1 MLYSLKTRILQNFR
15 TFLCQRYL
23 KFSRSQANFNT
34 FDFHRAIHFLVSLIR
49 ITEISRIWRIC
60 RAKVGNL
67 FLARIKLFADRIDN
81 FMASGSIIGFARFL
95 GASCGGIGRTD
106 FFNFQSYLYLPC
118 ELFIYLKRE
127 REKKFKRNIKF
138 FSNIISFNCCIA
150 RARRSICMTIEETAR

>member
-23 KFSRSQANFNT
+23 KFSQSQANFNT
-34 FDFHRAIHFLVSLIR
+34 FDFHRATHFLVSLIR

-95 GASCGGIGRTD
+95 GASCGGIGRTVEPT
-106 FFNFQSYLYLPC
+106 FLISNLIFIFRVNY
-118 ELFIYLKRE
+118 LFIQRE
-127 REKKFKRNIKF
+127 REKRNLKETSNF
-138 FSNIISFNCCIA
+138 FRI
-150 RARRSICMTIEETAR
+150 